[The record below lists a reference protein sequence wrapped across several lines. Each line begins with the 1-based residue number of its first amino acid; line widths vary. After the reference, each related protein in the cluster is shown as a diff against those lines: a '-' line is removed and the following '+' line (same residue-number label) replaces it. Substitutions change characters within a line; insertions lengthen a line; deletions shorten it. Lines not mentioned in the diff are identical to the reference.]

1 MQTIPLN
8 AVPSQTLNITLANQ
22 AVKLNIYT
30 LATGLYMDVLLAGT
44 VICSGVIC
52 LNYNK
57 IIRAAYTGF
66 IGDFMFYDTQGTD
79 DPTYDGLGS
88 RYQLIYLEASDL

>member
-8 AVPSQTLNITLANQ
+8 TVPSQTLNITLAGQ
-22 AVKLNIYT
+22 AVKINVYT

-44 VICSGVIC
+44 LICSGVIC

-57 IIRAAYTGF
+57 IIRAPYTGF
-66 IGDFMFYDTQGTD
+66 IGDFMFYDTQGLN